1 MYMADYRA
9 AAGTAVSRVTGAA
22 PAGAAK
28 TQVLAVDG
36 WFTIDEGRAYLLGSR
51 CASCRTVVFP
61 PHSGYCPNPRCDGD
75 QFAQIRLSRR
85 GRIWSYTT
93 SAYPPPPPF
102 VASDPYV
109 PVTIAAVELET
120 EKIVVLGQV
129 ASGTPGTELAVGMEM
144 ELTAEPLY
152 EDDQSI
158 CLVWKWRRAGSED
171 PGAGGEAGGAA
182 AGQKPGERR

>member
-1 MYMADYRA
+1 MADYRA
-9 AAGTAVSRVTGAA
+9 AAGTAVSRVTGTT

-36 WFTIDEGRAYLLGSR
+36 WFTIDGGRAHLLGSR

-61 PHSGYCPNPRCDGD
+61 PHRGYCPNPHCDGD
-75 QFAQIRLSRR
+75 QFAEIRLSRR

-109 PVTIAAVELET
+109 PVTIAAVELEA

-129 ASGTPGTELAVGMEM
+129 ASGTPDAELAVGMEM
-144 ELTAEPLY
+144 ELTAEPLF
-152 EDDQSI
+152 EDDQSVY
-158 CLVWKWRRAGSED
+158 LVWKWRLPGSQD
-171 PGAGGEAGGAA
+171 PGDGDEAGGPVP
-182 AGQKPGERR
+182 GQKPGERR